1 MAATVRS
8 KPSRT
13 LRIVREGAALRVI
26 VTDGRS
32 VTAYSVD
39 PSRDGLTWWN
49 AKERVMYDVWCS
61 RGRAVSCSCKG
72 WQYWGKCRHVSGSN
86 KLIDL
91 GVIDPDGP
99 PEGVGYSSEV
109 E

>member
-1 MAATVRS
+1 MPTLTR

-13 LRIVREGAALRVI
+13 LRIVREGAGIKVI
-26 VTDGRS
+26 VTEGRS
-32 VTAYSVD
+32 VKAYAVD
-39 PSRDGLTWWN
+39 PSRDGFVWWN
-49 AKERVMYDVWCS
+49 AADSRLYDVWVS

-72 WQYWGKCRHVSGSN
+72 WQYGGRCRHVSASN